1 VKIISSYLNQTL
13 ILPLKIGVNEF
24 YGALQATNIKAY
36 RTAQMA
42 HCLLKNKRVA
52 YNRILELSNILRK
65 LALANIH
72 APEKLGNISQPN
84 QCHLYSIFLI
94 C

>member
-42 HCLLKNKRVA
+42 LLW
-52 YNRILELSNILRK
+52 IG
-65 LALANIH
+65 LAFAATTSYAKPAHFKH
-72 APEKLGNISQPN
+72 ASVSAKGVKMASR
-84 QCHLYSIFLI
+84 HAAHS
-94 C
+94 

>member
-36 RTAQMA
+36 RTAQVA
-42 HCLLKNKRVA
+42 H
-52 YNRILELSNILRK
+52 
-65 LALANIH
+65 
-72 APEKLGNISQPN
+72 
-84 QCHLYSIFLI
+84 
-94 C
+94 